1 MKRREFITLVG
12 GAVTWPVFARA
23 QQSDRMRR
31 IGVLTGGSTE
41 GSADAKANITAFK
54 QGLQRLDWTEGRN
67 IRIDY
72 RFGAGNVA
80 NVRKYAAQLVALS
93 PDLILAIGTSTIRPL
108 LQATR
113 TLPIVFTNVADPVGA
128 GFVESLAR
136 PGGNTTGFIQ
146 FEYSLSGKWV
156 QLLKEVAPDLKRAA
170 VLRDP
175 AITAG
180 IGQFAVIQAIAP
192 SVGVEVSAINLHD
205 AAEIERAVSAF
216 ARFPDGGLIATAS
229 ALTLHHG
236 ELIIALAAR
245 HKLPA
250 MYFRRHFATMGGL
263 ISYGYDVIEQFRRA
277 SAYVDR
283 ILKGEKPADMPV
295 EVPTKYELVINLKTA
310 KSLGLTVP
318 QSLLS
323 RADEVIE

>member
-12 GAVTWPVFARA
+12 GAVTWPVVARA

-54 QGLQRLDWTEGRN
+54 QGLQRLGWTEGRN

-175 AITAG
+175 AIWHWPICRYPGDCTLG
-180 IGQFAVIQAIAP
+180 
-192 SVGVEVSAINLHD
+192 
-205 AAEIERAVSAF
+205 RC
-216 ARFPDGGLIATAS
+216 GG
-229 ALTLHHG
+229 
-236 ELIIALAAR
+236 
-245 HKLPA
+245 
-250 MYFRRHFATMGGL
+250 
-263 ISYGYDVIEQFRRA
+263 
-277 SAYVDR
+277 
-283 ILKGEKPADMPV
+283 
-295 EVPTKYELVINLKTA
+295 
-310 KSLGLTVP
+310 
-318 QSLLS
+318 
-323 RADEVIE
+323 